1 MNASSDTEGRTVAQ
15 VMTPDPIV
23 LSADQ
28 TIQAATRVLEEQEIS
43 GAPVIDTDGTLI
55 GVLSESDLVRARST
69 EHLWERWPGLTV
81 RHLTHTPALTADL
94 GMSVREAAALMEQAH
109 VHRLV
114 VVDDDQQT
122 PIGIISS
129 SDIVRAILG
138 EHDAG

>member
-1 MNASSDTEGRTVAQ
+1 MNVSNSTAALTVAQ

-23 LSADQ
+23 LTADQ
-28 TIQAATRVLEEQEIS
+28 SLQVAARVLEEQEIS
-43 GAPVIDTDGTLI
+43 GAPVIDTDGALL
-55 GVLSESDLVRARST
+55 GVLSEYDLVRARST
-69 EHLWERWPGLTV
+69 EGLWERWPGLTV
-81 RHLTHTPALTADL
+81 RHLTHAPALTADL
-94 GMSVREAAALMEQAH
+94 SMGLSEAAALMEQAH

>member
-1 MNASSDTEGRTVAQ
+1 MNVSSDQRGLTVAQ
-15 VMTPDPIV
+15 IMTPDPIV
-23 LSADQ
+23 LTADQ
-28 TIQAATRVLEEQEIS
+28 SLQVAARVLEEQEIS
-43 GAPVIDTDGTLI
+43 GAPVVDSDGTLV

-81 RHLTHTPALTADL
+81 RHLTHAPALTANRA
-94 GMSVREAAALMEQAH
+94 MSVSEAAALMEQAH